1 MSEYAIAVFSILF
14 ISGVLSLLT
23 YGSGR
28 AEKTAVGIIT
38 AFVILSPVISLVSE
52 LDISGVIDMVT
63 NDAYESDADPSVV
76 AEEAFAEG
84 IKSVVAENFLIKKE
98 DISLKINDFDMKNMR
113 CSEIVIFL
121 SGTALLSDYRG
132 IEAYVSSLGMGECRV
147 EIQLGKAS

>member
-1 MSEYAIAVFSILF
+1 MSEYAITVFSILF
-14 ISGVLSLLT
+14 ISGVLSLLS

-38 AFVILSPVISLVSE
+38 AFVILSPVLSLASE

-63 NDAYESDADPSVV
+63 NGAYESDADPSVV

-84 IKSVVAENFLIKKE
+84 IKSAVAEKFLLNKE
-98 DISLKINDFDMKNMR
+98 DISLKINGFDMKNMR

-121 SGTALLSDYRG
+121 SGSAMLGDYRG
-132 IEAYVSSLGMGECRV
+132 IRTYINSLGMGECRV
-147 EIQLGKAS
+147 EIQP

>member
-1 MSEYAIAVFSILF
+1 MSEYAVAVFSILF
-14 ISGVLSLLT
+14 ISGVLSLLS

-63 NDAYESDADPSVV
+63 NGAYESDADPSVV

-84 IKSVVAENFLIKKE
+84 IKSAVAEKFLLNKE
-98 DISLKINDFDMKNMR
+98 DISLKINGFDMENMR

-121 SGTALLSDYRG
+121 SGSAMLGDYRG
-132 IEAYVSSLGMGECRV
+132 IRTYINSLGMGECRV
-147 EIQLGKAS
+147 EIQP